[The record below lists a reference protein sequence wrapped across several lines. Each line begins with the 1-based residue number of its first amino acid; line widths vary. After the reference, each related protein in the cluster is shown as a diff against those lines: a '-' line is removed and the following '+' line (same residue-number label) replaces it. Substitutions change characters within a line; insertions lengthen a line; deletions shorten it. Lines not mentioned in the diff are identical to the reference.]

1 MATKVS
7 EKLSLPKVEEIHGVE
22 VKKMPCGKYFEAIEL
37 LKEMPTKFIEEL
49 EKEFKKDHEEF
60 KLSSLMTKDK
70 FMILVSKMLSVIP
83 DFVIKMLAKLLDIKE
98 SKIRN
103 ELSPKELADII
114 KKFWEINEL
123 ESFFDQ
129 TKSATAKIMTL
140 VGFKK

>member
-1 MATKVS
+1 MAKVS
-7 EKLSLPKVEEIHGVE
+7 EKLSLPKVEEVHGVE
-22 VKKMPCGKYFEAIEL
+22 IKKMPCGKYFEAIEL
-37 LKEMPTKFIEEL
+37 LKEMPTSFIEEL
-49 EKEFKKDHEEF
+49 EKEFKKDNEDF
-60 KLSSLMTKDK
+60 KLSSLMTKDN

-83 DFVIKMLAKLLDIKE
+83 NFAIKMLAKLLDIKE
-98 SKIRN
+98 TKIRN
-103 ELSPKELADII
+103 ELTPKELADII